1 MRGLAAPVNGMAT
14 PDVAET
20 SKPVHLRPIT
30 LRFDDAEREEHFRHE
45 HDATALPV
53 VRMAAILAILLFAI
67 FGILDT
73 QIAEEGL
80 RELLVMRG
88 LVVAMLALAFAI
100 TFHPRIPHI
109 QQFVVWTAVFVAG
122 LGIASMNVIATVPVA
137 VPAMGMTLILIF
149 LFSFVRVRFV
159 NAVITAGLLVAAYE
173 VTLLVSGAPALDV
186 VYLNSEI
193 GAFVVI
199 GASVSHTLD
208 RLWRVDFLRREDLER
223 ERLRSDTLLH
233 NVLPES
239 IARRLRLEPSA
250 IAEAVDHVP
259 VLFADLVDFTPLT
272 ERVDPRILVAALGG
286 LFARFDELCDEHA
299 VEKIKTIG
307 DGYMAVAGVPDAH
320 PDPVGA
326 IAALA
331 IDMRDTVTVAD
342 DPEIGALEIRIGIC
356 TGPVI
361 AGVIGRRRFAYDLWG
376 DTVNLASRL
385 ESHGS
390 AGVIQVCA
398 ETRARLENRYQLAGP
413 HLLQIK
419 GKGEVEAWHLLGR
432 LA

>member
-1 MRGLAAPVNGMAT
+1 
-14 PDVAET
+14 
-20 SKPVHLRPIT
+20 
-30 LRFDDAEREEHFRHE
+30 
-45 HDATALPV
+45 
-53 VRMAAILAILLFAI
+53 
-67 FGILDT
+67 
-73 QIAEEGL
+73 
-80 RELLVMRG
+80 
-88 LVVAMLALAFAI
+88 
-100 TFHPRIPHI
+100 
-109 QQFVVWTAVFVAG
+109 
-122 LGIASMNVIATVPVA
+122 
-137 VPAMGMTLILIF
+137 
-149 LFSFVRVRFV
+149 
-159 NAVITAGLLVAAYE
+159 
-173 VTLLVSGAPALDV
+173 VSGAAALDV
-186 VYLNSEI
+186 VYLTSEI

-223 ERLRSDTLLH
+223 ERLRSDMLLH

-250 IAEAVDHVP
+250 IAEAVDDVT

-272 ERVDPRILVAALGG
+272 ERVDPRTLVAALGS
-286 LFARFDELCDEHA
+286 LFATFDELCDEHA

-320 PDPVGA
+320 PDPAGA

-331 IDMRDTVTVAD
+331 IDMRDAVAVAD

-356 TGPVI
+356 TGPVV

-385 ESHGS
+385 ESHGT

-398 ETRARLENRYQLAGP
+398 ETRARLENRYRLAGP
-413 HLLQIK
+413 HRLQVK
-419 GKGEVEAWHLLGR
+419 GKGEVEAWHLLGSLALER
-432 LA
+432 LSSSPGGPPPTAP

>member
-1 MRGLAAPVNGMAT
+1 MRRLVVPVNVGAT
-14 PDVAET
+14 PDAAET
-20 SKPVHLRPIT
+20 SLPVHMHPIT
-30 LRFDDAEREEHFRHE
+30 LRLDTAEREERFRRE
-45 HDATALPV
+45 HDETALPV
-53 VRMAAILAILLFAI
+53 VRMATVLGIFLFAV
-67 FGILDT
+67 FGILDA

-80 RELLVMRG
+80 RELLVMRA
-88 LVVAMLALAFAI
+88 LVVATLALGFAL
-100 TFHPRIPHI
+100 TFHPRFAQI
-109 QQFVVWTAVFVAG
+109 QQLTVCTAVLVAG
-122 LGIASMNVIATVPVA
+122 LGLASMNVIATVPVA
-137 VPAMGMTLILIF
+137 VPGMGMTLILIF

-159 NAVITAGLLVAAYE
+159 NALITAGLLVAGYD
-173 VTLLVSGAPALDV
+173 VTLLVSGPPAIDV
-186 VYLNSEI
+186 VYLNAEI

-208 RLWRVDFLRREDLER
+208 RLWRVDFLRREDLEL
-223 ERLRSDTLLH
+223 ERRRSDTLLH

-239 IARRLRLEPSA
+239 IARRLRLEPNT
-250 IAEAVDHVP
+250 IAEAADDVT

-272 ERVDPRILVAALGG
+272 ERVDPRTLVAALGS
-286 LFARFDELCDEHA
+286 LFSRFDELCDEHA
-299 VEKIKTIG
+299 VVKIKTIG

-331 IDMRDTVTVAD
+331 IDMRDAVAVAD

-385 ESHGS
+385 ESHGT
-390 AGVIQVCA
+390 AGMIQVCT
-398 ETRARLENRYQLAGP
+398 ETRARLDGRFRLAGP
-413 HLLQIK
+413 HLLEVK

>member
-1 MRGLAAPVNGMAT
+1 MRELAVPVNVMAT
-14 PDVAET
+14 TDAAEA
-20 SKPVHLRPIT
+20 SKPVRLHPVT
-30 LRFDDAEREEHFRHE
+30 LRFDDAEREERFRRE
-45 HDATALPV
+45 HDETALPV
-53 VRMAAILAILLFAI
+53 VRMAAVLAIFFFAI

-73 QIAEEGL
+73 QIAEQGL

-88 LVVAMLALAFAI
+88 LVVAMLALAFAS
-100 TFHPRIPHI
+100 TFHPRISQI
-109 QQFVVWTAVFVAG
+109 QQLVVCLAVLVAG

-149 LFSFVRVRFV
+149 LFSFVRVRFA
-159 NAVITAGLLVAAYE
+159 NAVITAAVLVAAYE
-173 VTLLVSGAPALDV
+173 VTLLVSSAAALDV
-186 VYLNSEI
+186 VYLTSEI

-250 IAEAVDHVP
+250 IAEAVDEVT

-272 ERVDPRILVAALGG
+272 ERVDPRTLVAALGS

-307 DGYMAVAGVPDAH
+307 DGYMAVAGVPDPH

-326 IAALA
+326 LAALA
-331 IDMRDTVTVAD
+331 IDMRDAVAVAD

-356 TGPVI
+356 TGP
-361 AGVIGRRRFAYDLWG
+361 
-376 DTVNLASRL
+376 
-385 ESHGS
+385 
-390 AGVIQVCA
+390 
-398 ETRARLENRYQLAGP
+398 
-413 HLLQIK
+413 
-419 GKGEVEAWHLLGR
+419 
-432 LA
+432 